1 MWVDKLHHSIQ
12 STGSVSPHF
21 PSKAFLFLL
30 LLFNCKLMCAKTF
43 QGICNTQV
51 YALQIGGGGAQ
62 QTKVRTLPKSN
73 STSMDQG
80 SSLELLTVIPR
91 VKGDLKK
98 QG

>member
-51 YALQIGGGGAQ
+51 YALQIGGGGTADKSTDA
-62 QTKVRTLPKSN
+62 TKVQLHLDGPRIFIGAAYSN
-73 STSMDQG
+73 TTG
-80 SSLELLTVIPR
+80 E
-91 VKGDLKK
+91 G
-98 QG
+98 